1 MGFLRKFWN
10 WLFVEDEN
18 GSSFR
23 RFAAV
28 ITVFIA
34 LLVLVFN
41 EDNLYRWIKAGIE
54 IRNQERQKEWYMG
67 EIERLDTEIETLKN
81 DKDSLETFAREE
93 FLFAAPGED
102 VYIEE

>member
-1 MGFLRKFWN
+1 MGFLRKFWD
-10 WLFVEDEN
+10 WLWASGKD

-23 RFAAV
+23 RVAAFA
-28 ITVFIA
+28 TVMAA
-34 LLVLVFN
+34 LLIFVFN
-41 EDNLYRWIKAGIE
+41 EDNVYRWVKAGIE

-81 DKDSLETFAREE
+81 DRDSLEKFAREE

>member
-1 MGFLRKFWN
+1 MGFLRNFWN
-10 WLFVEDEN
+10 WLWAPGKD

-23 RFAAV
+23 RVAAFATGIAALFVFV
-28 ITVFIA
+28 I
-34 LLVLVFN
+34 N
-41 EDNLYRWIKAGIE
+41 EDNVYRWIKAGIE

-81 DKDSLETFAREE
+81 DKDSLEKFAREE